1 MTWGTRGGITPTN
14 GTTSEGVTPQSSW
27 QRTLWLMVT
36 VQALMSFAFSVSGPF
51 LPLFIIQLGVTPIAK
66 VSLWAGAVASIN
78 FLAAAIF
85 SPLWGGLADRT
96 GRKAMVVRS
105 CLAIAVFTALMGL
118 VQNVWQLFAARACMG
133 IFSGFSAAAIAMVA
147 TQVPEESLG
156 FSLGWMT
163 TGQLIGGLCGP
174 LFGGFLADRL
184 GDFRHVFFA
193 TSVFAVAAALVCVLF
208 VSERFR
214 PEPRRD
220 RAVSFLGTLRE
231 IVVHPQLAPMFV
243 VVLLAQVVAFGVQPI
258 VPLFVKA
265 LAGNVTWLAT
275 AAGLAFAVTG
285 LADLIAS
292 PFLGKRSDRTGYRRV
307 LLISLIGVAAFTIPQ
322 AFAHNL
328 ATFIALRFGVGLFLG
343 GVLPTANALI
353 GRLFPLERRAQ
364 VFGLTSSATFL
375 GMFTGP
381 LLGGAIAAHFG
392 FEAVFI
398 TIGLLALTNFVW
410 VAVSVRNPRTLSPGT
425 R

>member
-1 MTWGTRGGITPTN
+1 M
-14 GTTSEGVTPQSSW
+14 SEW

-51 LPLFIIQLGVTPIAK
+51 LPLYIIQLGVKPIAA
-66 VSLWAGAVASIN
+66 VSAWAGVIASVN

-85 SPLWGGLADRT
+85 SPFWGGLADRT

-105 CLAIAVFTALMGL
+105 CVAIAVFTALMGV

-133 IFSGFSAAAIAMVA
+133 IFSGFSAAAIAMVG

-163 TGQLIGGLCGP
+163 TGQLVGGLCGP
-174 LFGGFLADRL
+174 LFGGFLSDHLHGYREI
-184 GDFRHVFFA
+184 FFA
-193 TSVFAVAAALVCVLF
+193 TSIFALAAALVAMVF
-208 VSERFR
+208 IDERYKQDRHAR
-214 PEPRRD
+214 PRASFFANLYEVATHPR
-220 RAVSFLGTLRE
+220 
-231 IVVHPQLAPMFV
+231 LAPMFV

-258 VPLFVKA
+258 VPLFVRD
-265 LAGNVTWLAT
+265 LIGNAPWLGM

-285 LADLIAS
+285 FADLIAS
-292 PFLGKRSDRTGYRRV
+292 PFLGKRSDRIGYRRV
-307 LLISLIGVAAFTIPQ
+307 LLISLAGVTAFTIPQ
-322 AFAHNL
+322 AFASSI

-353 GRLFPLERRAQ
+353 GRIFPLERRGQ
-364 VFGLTSSATFL
+364 VFGITSSATFL
-375 GMFTGP
+375 GMFVGP
-381 LLGGAIAAHFG
+381 LMGGAVAARFG
-392 FEAVFI
+392 FEAVFL
-398 TIGLLALTNFVW
+398 TIGAVTLANLVW
-410 VAVSVRNPRTLSPGT
+410 VAFSVRTSPAGAPI